1 MTTADKAIEIIN
13 SCTNPQHTTIAI
25 PFAGLLINSANFTKD
40 EQTAIWKALQDKVD
54 QLKEEVNA
62 ARNG

>member
-1 MTTADKAIEIIN
+1 MTTAEKAIEIIN

-25 PFAGLLINSANFTKD
+25 PFAGLLINSVSFSKS
-40 EQTAIWKALQDKVD
+40 EQDRIWEALQDKVD
-54 QLKEEVNA
+54 QLKEEANA